1 MKNKILV
8 INQKTYMD
16 IKDVYNYIKKVE
28 DNDNII
34 ICPETIYIPFFL
46 NHYKNIGI
54 QNIYSSSD
62 ICTGSNSLF
71 HAKKL
76 GVNYAIVGHS
86 ECRENF
92 NINDDIVNKQIELCT
107 NSGITPIM
115 CVGESIDDKNNN
127 DTKKVIKKQINVG
140 LNDIKC
146 DKIIIAYEPIYAI
159 GSGCT
164 PTNSDISNTISYIKE
179 VIKDMNVN
187 ASILYGG
194 SVNSSN
200 ITELSKID
208 ILDGFMVGKSGTEV
222 NEVIEM
228 IKLLSS

>member
-34 ICPETIYIPFFL
+34 ICPETMHIPFFL

-62 ICTGSNSLF
+62 ICTGSNSII

-86 ECRENF
+86 ECREHF
-92 NINDDIVNKQIELCT
+92 NIDDDTVNKQIKLCIS
-107 NSGITPIM
+107 NNITPIM
-115 CVGESIDDKNNN
+115 CVGETMDDKNNN
-127 DTKKVIKKQINVG
+127 DTKKVIKNQINVG
-140 LNDIKC
+140 LNGIKC

-159 GSGCT
+159 GSGCV
-164 PTNSDISNTISYIKE
+164 PTNDDISDTVSYIKE
-179 VIKDMNVN
+179 LIKDKGINS
-187 ASILYGG
+187 SILYGG
-194 SVNSSN
+194 SVNLSN

-222 NEVIEM
+222 NEVIKM